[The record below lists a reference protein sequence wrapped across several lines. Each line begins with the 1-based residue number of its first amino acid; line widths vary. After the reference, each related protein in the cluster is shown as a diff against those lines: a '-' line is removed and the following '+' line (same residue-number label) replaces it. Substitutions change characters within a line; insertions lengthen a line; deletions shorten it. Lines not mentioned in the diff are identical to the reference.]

1 MIRRFILIGSILG
14 MTAVGLG
21 AFGAHILKTILTEY
35 QVQIFETGVRYQ
47 FYHTFA
53 LIAAAFLGRWVGS
66 RWTSIAC
73 WLFLAGIVCFSGSLY
88 ALALIDVLAMQAL
101 APVLGPVTPLG
112 GLLFMAGWLV
122 LFRAGFD
129 YKGSRR

>member
-1 MIRRFILIGSILG
+1 MTRRFILIACLLG

-21 AFGAHILKTILTEY
+21 AFGAHILKKILTEY
-35 QVQIFETGVRYQ
+35 QLQIFETGVRYQ

-53 LIAAAFLGRWVGS
+53 LIAAAFLGRYAGT
-66 RWTSIAC
+66 RWTNVAG
-73 WLFLAGIVCFSGSLY
+73 WLFIAGIVCFSGSLY
-88 ALALIDVLAMQAL
+88 VLALSEAL
-101 APVLGPVTPLG
+101 GLEALTPVIGPVTPLG

-129 YKGSRR
+129 YKGSKR